1 MADSTP
7 PPPTPPQSAAAP
19 RPAATPQPPKSTVQ
33 TVCETVVDCLAL
45 ALIGDALLRGK
56 FTSDATQAA
65 ALVVLALLAGV
76 RAADLGAFSGRG
88 GGPGAGGLTGLLVA
102 SIAALTSH
110 SSSGR
115 ARADVLAACL
125 VTLGLAALALPVALA
140 LALAPTGGLR

>member
-7 PPPTPPQSAAAP
+7 PPPPQSAAAP
-19 RPAATPQPPKSTVQ
+19 RPAATPQPPKPTVQ

-56 FTSDATQAA
+56 FTSDTTQAA
-65 ALVVLALLAGV
+65 ALLVLALLAGV
-76 RAADLGAFSGRG
+76 RAADLGLLNGRGG

-102 SIAALTSH
+102 SITALTSH

-115 ARADVLAACL
+115 ARADVLAVCL
-125 VTLGLAALALPVALA
+125 VTLGLAAIALPTALV
-140 LALAPTGGLR
+140 LTGGLR